1 MLRDKEWQEKDRLM
15 LRDKKIYISR
25 DEKLKVEVI
34 WLYHNT
40 LVEGHEEQQKI
51 TELVT
56 RNFWWS
62 GVTKKVKK
70 YIE

>member
-40 LVEGHEEQQKI
+40 LVEGHEEQ
-51 TELVT
+51 
-56 RNFWWS
+56 
-62 GVTKKVKK
+62 
-70 YIE
+70 